1 MDNKRYYDFLNHGIE
16 WKDKPNINGH
26 GFITFDGIPFYH
38 AGDAVKYVM
47 NKYPEA
53 EPKDKL
59 IREDQKACREA
70 ASKLLK
76 EIERL
81 VETVELYKDSVHQEI
96 HQKAEQRDSIPGKDI
111 MEDIEK
117 KRLQEEVKEK
127 IGESSG
133 LSLAWNLL
141 HKRKYELWHLTRLGG
156 ASG

>member
-1 MDNKRYYDFLNHGIE
+1 MDEKKYYDFLHHGIE
-16 WKDKPNINGH
+16 WADKPNVNGQ

-70 ASKLLK
+70 ASKMLK

-81 VETVELYKDSVHQEI
+81 VETVEVYQDDTRKEL
-96 HQKAEQRDSIPGKDI
+96 HQKAEQRDSIPGKNLK
-111 MEDIEK
+111 ESIEK
-117 KRLQEEVKEK
+117 ELLQEEVERK

-133 LSLAWNLL
+133 LSLVWKLL
-141 HKRKYELWHLTRLGG
+141 HNRKYELWNCTRLGG